1 MKYRTLPVLL
11 FLILT
16 LSAPLFSQTAARL
29 EVLLEKTE
37 MTWLEVTAF
46 VLEASE
52 AGAHSNAQEAF
63 NFAAGNNWLPKNA
76 ESDGTAQLNGVALL
90 LMQSFNLK
98 GGMFYRMAKSPHHA
112 YRELVFK
119 KVIRGNTDPLM
130 SVSGKDLLLMI
141 GRLLAMQENAAKGA
155 TQ

>member
-1 MKYRTLPVLL
+1 MKIRKLPILTFLL
-11 FLILT
+11 FI

-29 EVLLEKTE
+29 EALLEKTE
-37 MTWLEVTAF
+37 LTWLEAAAF

-52 AGAHSNAQEAF
+52 AGSSSNAQEAF
-63 NFAAGNNWLPKNA
+63 DFAAGNKWLPKNA
-76 ESDGTAQLNGVALL
+76 ESGGTAQLNGVALL

-98 GGMFYRMAKSPHHA
+98 GGMFYSMTKSPHHA

-141 GRLLAMQENAAKGA
+141 GRLLAMRENAAEGV